1 MLLKTKSILIKETF
15 PPSPYATSSEKERQL
30 RTRVLTFEVVSS
42 LLRCS
47 SAIDQ
52 GDRSNPRS
60 NPQYFVIAF
69 IWYFNSA
76 INSVCTTSPSFS
88 HKSKV
93 TDFLEVT
100 INVFLSS
107 DEQPESNK
115 IRKANL
121 CSESTPT
128 MVMS

>member
-69 IWYFNSA
+69 I
-76 INSVCTTSPSFS
+76 
-88 HKSKV
+88 
-93 TDFLEVT
+93 
-100 INVFLSS
+100 
-107 DEQPESNK
+107 
-115 IRKANL
+115 
-121 CSESTPT
+121 
-128 MVMS
+128 